1 MNKGNLKITM
11 LGTGNASVTEYYN
24 TCFILSDSNSYFL
37 VDAGGGNQIL
47 RILKEQKIALTD
59 IHHLFVTH
67 SHSDHILG
75 VVWLVRMIGQL
86 MNKNSYDGVLNIYAN
101 EETAEGLKVICK
113 CVLASKITKLFGDR
127 IEIITLKDGDTHTI
141 LDREITFFDIKS
153 TKLSQFAFEIK
164 EEKLLFCGDEPLKE
178 ELYHKL
184 QNVDYLLHE
193 AFCMYSERD
202 KFKPYEKHHSTVKD
216 ACALAE
222 SFKIKNLILMHT
234 EDSHRD
240 DKKKLYSAEGK
251 EYYSG
256 NLIIPCDSESIS
268 IEH

>member
-11 LGTGNASVTEYYN
+11 LGTGNASVTRYYN
-24 TCFILSDSNSYFL
+24 TCFTLNDNNGCFL

-59 IHHLFVTH
+59 IHHLFVSH

-75 VVWLVRMIGQL
+75 AIWVIRMISQL
-86 MNKNSYDGVLNIYAN
+86 MNKNSYDGVLKIYAS
-101 EETAEGLKVICK
+101 EETAEALSAICK
-113 CVLASKITKLFGDR
+113 YVLPSALKLFGDR
-127 IEIITLKDGDTHTI
+127 IEITTLKDGDTHTI

-178 ELYHKL
+178 ELFYKL
-184 QNVDYLLHE
+184 DGVEYLLHE

-222 SFKIKNLILMHT
+222 RFKIKNLILMHT

-256 NLIIPCDSESIS
+256 NLIIPCDGESIS